1 MYFLL
6 WGHGQKSLKT
16 ADFGKIQF
24 CAQKAPGMGGGTI
37 LVAGRLGAAFY
48 GKQTASFIP
57 MFTKRFS
64 AKELV
69 TIGPCNLFG
78 KKKSH

>member
-16 ADFGKIQF
+16 ADFGKIL
-24 CAQKAPGMGGGTI
+24 CPKGPRDGGGTI

-78 KKKSH
+78 KKKSHQ